1 MLRGLLLDRP
11 TSLAMHRANR
21 PVIATTALL
30 LLLLAAW
37 PLISIAA
44 GGNSRSTTFVVRTT
58 VVASCSVSADALNFG
73 STVPTPITSPV
84 DATST
89 VLATCSV
96 NTPYWI
102 ALDAGTGQ
110 GASTR
115 LRRMSGSGGT
125 LDYGLFTD
133 AGRTSPWG
141 DGANGTVKRAATG
154 TGQAQSLTVYGR
166 IPSGQSPPAGT
177 YTDQVTVTILF

>member
-1 MLRGLLLDRP
+1 
-11 TSLAMHRANR
+11 MHRANR
-21 PVIATTALL
+21 PTIASAALL
-30 LLLLAAW
+30 MLLAAW
-37 PLISIAA
+37 PLISIAT

-73 STVPTPITSPV
+73 STVQTPITSAV

-89 VLATCSV
+89 VTATCSV
-96 NTPYWI
+96 NTPYYV

-110 GASTR
+110 GATTR
-115 LRRMSGSGGT
+115 LRRMSGNVGSV
-125 LDYGLFTD
+125 DYGIFVD
-133 AGRTSPWG
+133 AGRTTPWG

-166 IPSGQSPPAGT
+166 IPSGQSPQAGT
-177 YTDQVTVTILF
+177 YTDQVTVTVLF